1 MNSVKSRKK
10 NKMVQKRKNSNS
22 GKPHFFTT
30 TILLSSYGTIE
41 MILKKNKTEKHCVT
55 IGAQQYP

>member
-1 MNSVKSRKK
+1 
-10 NKMVQKRKNSNS
+10 MVQKRKNSNS